1 VRTLVW
7 IVMLAS
13 AYGAVQWY
21 LHERPIA
28 HPPGML
34 AADTPQIVLGSNRLP
49 WQDAHGYSYT
59 PRAHFDA
66 RVVVLARANYHV
78 GEFATFSP
86 TDLAIAWG
94 PLSDRSIYEQFRF
107 DERGTP
113 LAGRFV
119 FPEIRAGS
127 DMAKLPFDQVNQF
140 LVRNLTHVHTI
151 PGDGVVAKVL
161 AGVRPGQLIHMQGVL
176 VDTVAPSRDQYRTSL
191 QLFDH
196 ECEIMV
202 VDSITL
208 E

>member
-1 VRTLVW
+1 
-7 IVMLAS
+7 MLAS
-13 AYGAVQWY
+13 VYGAVQWY
-21 LHERPIA
+21 LHERPVA
-28 HPPGML
+28 HAPGML
-34 AADTPQIVLGSNRLP
+34 AADTPQLVLGSNRPP
-49 WQDAHGYSYT
+49 WQDAHGYRYT

-113 LAGRFV
+113 LSGRFV
-119 FPEIRAGS
+119 FPEIRSGS
-127 DMAKLPFDQVNQF
+127 DMAKLPFEQVNEF
-140 LVRNLTHVHTI
+140 LVRHLTHVHTI
-151 PGDGVVAKVL
+151 PSDATVAKVL
-161 AGVRPGQLIHMQGVL
+161 AGIRPGQLIHMQGVL
-176 VDTVAPSRDQYRTSL
+176 VDTVAPSHDQYRTSL

-202 VDSITL
+202 VDTITL